1 MKPTKKKKTAPV
13 KKDNSHFKYSVGTIT
28 YEWKPP
34 TPEEIAKQK
43 EVDRKNVI
51 VQLKEIA
58 IYLEGV
64 MHTPTSGLHRAI
76 NRQHLNTL
84 WTVID
89 KNSQSK

>member
-1 MKPTKKKKTAPV
+1 MKPTKKKKAVPGKKEKHKFSISV
-13 KKDNSHFKYSVGTIT
+13 KTLN